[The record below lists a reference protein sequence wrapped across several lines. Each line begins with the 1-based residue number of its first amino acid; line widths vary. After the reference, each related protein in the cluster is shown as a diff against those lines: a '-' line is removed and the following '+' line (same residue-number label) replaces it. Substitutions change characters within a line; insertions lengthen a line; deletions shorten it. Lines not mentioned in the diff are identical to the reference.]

1 MNSTLEEIW
10 AARAAITNACHNNS
24 AELVA
29 YYQERQKAHND
40 RLVRP
45 EKRDRT
51 TPEVGMFFADIL
63 KTKHHA

>member
-1 MNSTLEEIW
+1 MNSALKEIW
-10 AARAAITNACHNNS
+10 SARAAITNACHNNS

-45 EKRDRT
+45 QKRDRI
-51 TPEVGMFFADIL
+51 TPEVEPFFADTP
-63 KTKHHA
+63 TKHHA